1 MTNIRENM
9 MSKMNSL
16 LDDVTTELE
25 WIIRAAEQDEEDY
38 SREQLI
44 ADLTRLCNS
53 LS

>member
-1 MTNIRENM
+1 MTRYREELEH
-9 MSKMNSL
+9 KMNSI

-44 ADLTRLCNS
+44 ADLTKLCNS
-53 LS
+53 LC